1 MKNTPFS
8 CSSSIT
14 TEYPDMHCILPI
26 AEILDSILIPLI
38 FALAFAAL
46 STGNF
51 GFLGVLIVLG
61 FFFLVAFF
69 SFGSG

>member
-1 MKNTPFS
+1 
-8 CSSSIT
+8 
-14 TEYPDMHCILPI
+14 
-26 AEILDSILIPLI
+26 LIPLI

-46 STGNF
+46 STGYL
-51 GFLGVLIVLG
+51 GFFGVLVLVA